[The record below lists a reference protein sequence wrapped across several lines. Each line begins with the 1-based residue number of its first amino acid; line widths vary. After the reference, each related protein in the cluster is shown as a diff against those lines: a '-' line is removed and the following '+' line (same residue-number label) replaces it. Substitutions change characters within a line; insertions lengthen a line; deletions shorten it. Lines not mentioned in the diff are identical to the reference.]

1 MSTYLIFLQIKV
13 SKAPEDSVQSAISA
27 VGVPGAQVPI
37 PSALRVTIPAELQG
51 VAFISVICKKGH
63 ILNKTFVNII
73 IYQ

>member
-1 MSTYLIFLQIKV
+1 MYVLKFSIIIFIHKV

-51 VAFISVICKKGH
+51 VAFISVICKKGY
-63 ILNKTFVNII
+63 IFNF
-73 IYQ
+73 